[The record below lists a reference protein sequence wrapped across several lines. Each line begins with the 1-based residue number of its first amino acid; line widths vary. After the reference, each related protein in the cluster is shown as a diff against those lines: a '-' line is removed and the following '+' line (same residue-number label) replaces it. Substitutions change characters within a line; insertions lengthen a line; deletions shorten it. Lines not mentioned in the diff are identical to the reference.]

1 MQKKTIIIIASLVV
15 AIAVAVVLA
24 VTLSGG
30 KTTPSSGK
38 SNDNVVTPSPTPA
51 QKNVS
56 DSDLLSPTPSN
67 GTSTNSST
75 PAPTPASDPEK
86 DPAIITMLAVG
97 DWGSTTGKISSASAD
112 GAGPPGSCCKLY
124 TNGAI
129 DTTKPRYNVDFFS
142 QLYVADI
149 MAKSAGKLDPRPSR
163 IIGHGDNIYWDG
175 AGPDDIQYRM
185 EETFEKVYNQPELAG
200 IKWVNVAGNHDIG
213 GSEYICGDK
222 DNNFRECKDTA
233 EMLKYLNLKFTLQAN
248 YQSPNNNRWLMKD
261 HYYVESVEKDGVTV
275 EIYNLDTNHA
285 ESHGASQVCCQCYG
299 YSKKLSTGNSDKQ
312 CTNVLAG
319 DKLCAG
325 GDVGMY
331 KACMDLI
338 EKWGQDSMDQA
349 ARDMAKSNATFKI
362 INTHYSPHFHMAEDR
377 MMRWYNL
384 TKSFNVHAWFNGHTH
399 GFNHDVAKWGTHFFE
414 NGGGGGI
421 ITETSTQG
429 NNKFLNPLWVAGGNP
444 YGFMELSFSKDWL
457 KVQFA
462 SFDKSWSFGGFNLA
476 ATNRGGVAKGHCWY
490 IPRIT
495 GTLGV
500 KCSDSNDAPIG
511 APIV

>member
-1 MQKKTIIIIASLVV
+1 MQKKTIIILVSLVV
-15 AIAVAVVLA
+15 AVAVAIVLA

-30 KTTPSSGK
+30 SKSTDTKDGAEGK
-38 SNDNVVTPSPTPA
+38 NPTPTPTPGA
-51 QKNVS
+51 KNVS
-56 DSDLLSPTPSN
+56 ADDLLDPVTSSPTA
-67 GTSTNSST
+67 T
-75 PAPTPASDPEK
+75 PAPSPSSDPET
-86 DPAIITMLAVG
+86 DAALITMLAVG
-97 DWGSTTGKISSASAD
+97 DWGSTTGKVSTTSD
-112 GAGPPGSCCKLY
+112 KGEGPPGSCCKLY
-124 TNGAI
+124 EGGGI
-129 DTTKPRYNVDFFS
+129 DTSRIRYKVDYFS

-149 MAKSAGKLDPRPSR
+149 MAKSAGALKPKPSR

-175 AGPDDIQYRM
+175 AGPDDIKYRM

-233 EMLKYLNLKFTLQAN
+233 EMLKYLNLKFSLQQN
-248 YQSPNNNRWLMKD
+248 YESPNGGRWLMKD
-261 HYYVESVEKDGVTV
+261 HYYVESVEKDGITV

-285 ESHGASQVCCQCYG
+285 ESHGASQVCCQCFG
-299 YSKKLSTGNSDKQ
+299 YARKFSEKNSNAACK
-312 CTNVLAG
+312 NVIGG

-325 GDVGMY
+325 GDLGMY
-331 KACMDLI
+331 KACMDTI
-338 EKWGQDSMDQA
+338 EKWGQDSMDGA
-349 ARDMAKSNATFKI
+349 MRDMAKSKADFKI
-362 INTHYSPHFHMAEDR
+362 INTHYSPHFHMGEPR
-377 MMRWYNL
+377 MMRWYNV
-384 TKSFNVHAWFNGHTH
+384 TKANNVHAWFNGHTH

-421 ITETSTQG
+421 VTESSTKG
-429 NNKFLNPLWVAGGNP
+429 NNKFLDPIWVAGGNP

-490 IPRIT
+490 IPRIP
-495 GTLGV
+495 GTPGI
-500 KCSDSNDAPIG
+500 KCKDSVDSPIG